1 MQTRRNQVTS
11 LMAISILLLGGA
23 AVLFTDSLHA
33 VRAFQEQQ
41 LRILKRLP
49 FSRSEPTVITGVK
62 VNGQA
67 VLFDQNFAADDDWI
81 KTLVVSVKNRSA
93 KRILYF
99 STDLFLP
106 PVPGTQSQA
115 SVFNLS
121 YGNYGLLWGHAPS
134 PAERLVGLAPGES
147 IDIGLTGRQ
156 LENFRKFFEA
166 IGRPKLEKV
175 SLQFSQILFEDD
187 TMWSL
192 QGPFIRDPK
201 DSGKWIAS
209 PTSTENK
216 KQHHLTLKIK
226 NHSTAAIDSRK

>member
-1 MQTRRNQVTS
+1 MQTRRSHMTN
-11 LMAISILLLGGA
+11 LAAISILLLGGA
-23 AVLFTDSLHA
+23 ATLLTEPLRA

-49 FSRSEPTVITGVK
+49 FSRSEPIVITGVK

-81 KTLVVSVKNRSA
+81 KTLVVSVKNRSD

-209 PTSTENK
+209 PPSTENK

-226 NHSTAAIDSRK
+226 GQESFNGGY